1 MDVVYTFRIRVMKPD
16 KTQTEET
23 MKVNEQNT
31 RFGEA
36 FATGK
41 VVRYYEA
48 LREKKEILDY
58 RILH

>member
-1 MDVVYTFRIRVMKPD
+1 MEVCYTFKIRVMKPD
-16 KTQTEET
+16 KTQTVET
-23 MKVNEQNT
+23 MRVNELNT

-41 VVRYYEA
+41 VVRFYEA

>member
-1 MDVVYTFRIRVMKPD
+1 MEVCYTFKIRVMKPD
-16 KTQTEET
+16 KTQIVET
-23 MKVNEQNT
+23 MKVNELNT

>member
-1 MDVVYTFRIRVMKPD
+1 MKPD
-16 KTQTEET
+16 KTQTEEV

>member
-1 MDVVYTFRIRVMKPD
+1 MEVCYTFKIRVMKPD
-16 KTQTEET
+16 KSQIEEV
-23 MKVNEQNT
+23 MKVNELNT

-48 LREKKEILDY
+48 LREKKEVLDY

>member
-1 MDVVYTFRIRVMKPD
+1 MEVCYTFKIRVMYPNKSQAD
-16 KTQTEET
+16 EI
-23 MKVNEQNT
+23 MKINELNT

-36 FATGK
+36 FATGQ

>member
-1 MDVVYTFRIRVMKPD
+1 MDVSYTFRIRVMKPD
-16 KTQTEET
+16 KTQTEEI